1 MHGTIDLPLWAF
13 ALLIGLALVA
23 TLDRM
28 LIPSVRWFFR
38 RRVNRAIDRLNQ
50 KLTIKLQP
58 FKLTAR
64 KVLIDRLVFD
74 AKVLEAVEVEA
85 ERNGV
90 PREVM
95 LDRVRSYA
103 REIVPSFNAYIY
115 FRLGYWL
122 ARRFAQLL
130 YRVRL
135 GVTDAASLSN
145 IDPKATV
152 VFVMNHRS
160 NMDYVLVAF
169 LAAERTALS
178 YAVGEWARIWPL
190 QTLIRSMGAYFVR
203 RNSGDALYRRVLER
217 YIQMATE
224 NGVTQAVYPEG
235 GLSCDGKLRPPK
247 LGFLGYMLKE
257 FDPKRS
263 RDIVFVPVGINY
275 DRIVEDR
282 SLVRSL
288 DPESAPRSLGFALR
302 TTCTFVCR
310 NLRQMLQSRWYRFGY
325 ACVNFGEPLSLGE
338 YARLQGFDFAQL
350 ERDDFF
356 TAVEKISSVL
366 MERIE
371 EAIPALPVALVASI
385 LAANENTPL
394 SELEIKAKTFALIQE
409 LTERGGF
416 VYVPRHDQDY
426 AITVGLRSLIL
437 RRIVLEEE
445 GLLRANP
452 ADRAIL
458 LFYANSITHLL
469 PAPED
474 T

>member
-13 ALLIGLALVA
+13 ALLVGLALVA

-85 ERNGV
+85 ERTGV
-90 PREVM
+90 PREVT

-122 ARRFAQLL
+122 ARSFAQLL

-135 GVTDAASLSN
+135 SVTDAAALAD

-190 QTLIRSMGAYFVR
+190 HTLLRSMGAYFVR

-235 GLSCDGKLRPPK
+235 GLSRDGKLRPPK

-257 FDPKRS
+257 FDSKRS

-275 DRIVEDR
+275 DRVIEDR

-288 DPESAPRSLGFALR
+288 DPESAPRSLGFTLR
-302 TTCTFVCR
+302 TSCAFVFR
-310 NLRQMLQSRWYRFGY
+310 NLWQMLQSRWYRFGY

-338 YARLQGFDFAQL
+338 YARLQGVDFAQL

-356 TAVEKISSVL
+356 LAVEKVSSVL
-366 MERIE
+366 MERIR
-371 EAIPALPVALVASI
+371 EAIPALPVALVASV
-385 LAANENTPL
+385 LAANEGKLL

-409 LTERGGF
+409 LTKRGGF
-416 VYVPRHDQDY
+416 VYLPRQDQDY

-437 RRIVLEEE
+437 RRIVLEED
-445 GLLRANP
+445 GLLRVNP
-452 ADRAIL
+452 DDRAVL

-469 PAPED
+469 SGSND